1 MHEHE
6 GHDGDGFL
14 VAGAAENGNGDELP
28 VAGAAEEGN
37 GTVREFGPPGHGKV
51 LFCSSVFFFNGH
63 CPYRGI
69 TLMRFDPQRIYLFYL
84 GRMRWSWRGVK
95 VVDSAA
101 QDFQAAGGPEEKARR
116 WMMQR
121 KLLHGNHIAQRRP

>member
-6 GHDGDGFL
+6 GHNGDELL

-51 LFCSSVFFFNGH
+51 LFLFFCIF
-63 CPYRGI
+63 
-69 TLMRFDPQRIYLFYL
+69 F
-84 GRMRWSWRGVK
+84 
-95 VVDSAA
+95 
-101 QDFQAAGGPEEKARR
+101 
-116 WMMQR
+116 
-121 KLLHGNHIAQRRP
+121 